1 MVTIKT
7 NCEFASEL
15 VCVVPY
21 ANWLHHNNKLEK
33 VITSKGMKP
42 FYYFCDNVE
51 EVFGSRTFDSEQN
64 GLDAVPNYW
73 VHHNALPV
81 FGKLYSEMTEEEK
94 TKANGVLDYTQ
105 SIAPSYKK
113 EFDTREF
120 DELKPYVVISN
131 NYNIEA
137 GNDISETRRYFNL
150 ETLSN
155 LFYYFH
161 DIDYNV
167 IYKRPDN
174 TEFAPDQNEMSTLL
188 GGHRFEEKT
197 DLGVITDYDL
207 CERYGNVY
215 NFTDLS
221 EGKNYNEVQMEC
233 FSNAEGF
240 VTPNGGGGILCAC
253 FDKPVV
259 FYVPSGKETR
269 PGYLTNENSYINKLS
284 SAKIHVTKEYSEL
297 IKEVKE
303 VFK

>member
-1 MVTIKT
+1 MKTIKV

-15 VCVVPY
+15 VCVIPY
-21 ANWLHHNNKLEK
+21 VYWLYQNNQLKK

-42 FYYFCDNVE
+42 FYYFCDDIE
-51 EVFGSRTFDSEQN
+51 ERYEYRTFDLNTN
-64 GLDAVPNYW
+64 GLKDVPNNW
-73 VHHNALPV
+73 VHHNSEVL
-81 FGKLYSEMTEEEK
+81 FNKDYSELSDSEK
-94 TKANGVLDYTQ
+94 AEANGVLDYSKWT
-105 SIAPSYKK
+105 PPPYKK
-113 EFDTREF
+113 QYETKHFDN
-120 DELKPYVVISN
+120 LKPYIIVN
-131 NYNIEA
+131 NNFNIESA
-137 GNDISETRRYFNL
+137 NDITESRRYFNL
-150 ETLSN
+150 NTLSN
-155 LFYYFH
+155 IFYYLQEVG
-161 DIDYNV
+161 YNV

-188 GGHRFEEKT
+188 GGHRFEEET

-269 PGYLTNENSYINKLS
+269 PGYLTNENSYINKL
-284 SAKIHVTKEYSEL
+284 
-297 IKEVKE
+297 
-303 VFK
+303 